1 MKKFIAMLL
10 IAFSFSSVA
19 STGFQ
24 VVVSDFDTTVWL
36 MPAFDEHDS
45 RTECEA
51 HIDLIVEHNL
61 IQDLVS
67 AFCIEV
73 EKGSVR
79 SYAGV

>member
-24 VVVSDFDTTVWL
+24 VVVSDFDTTIWL
-36 MPAFDEHDS
+36 MPEFDEHNSKMD
-45 RTECEA
+45 CEA

-61 IQDLVS
+61 IENLVS

-73 EKGSVR
+73 ERGSVR
-79 SYAGV
+79 GG